1 MPQVAGFDFK
11 VRGVGGEIYVTTSG
25 GKRGGKKSI
34 MKNEA
39 KHVIIIIHCVQHTVI
54 FYPRQYK
61 ISYSLIMILLLEQLS
76 ISCLPLLL
84 ILLLASVI
92 LVVIPPPSP
101 SIAFAC
107 LGFCRARFLSQPQ
120 NFE

>member
-61 ISYSLIMILLLEQLS
+61 ISYSLIILLEQLGKPF
-76 ISCLPLLL
+76 LPLLL

-92 LVVIPPPSP
+92 LVVVPPPSP